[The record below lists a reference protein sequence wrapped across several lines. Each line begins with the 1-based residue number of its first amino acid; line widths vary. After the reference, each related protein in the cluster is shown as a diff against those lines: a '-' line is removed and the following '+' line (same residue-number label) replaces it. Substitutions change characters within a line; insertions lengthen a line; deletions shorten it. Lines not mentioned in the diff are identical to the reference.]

1 VTISTQPAP
10 PGATPP
16 RRSLWTRETRLL
28 LITVALSVAVLFLLA
43 RFRFPDQEPLELP
56 AQPLQRLAAR
66 AAFDD
71 LGAAVSRAAERV
83 RPALRVI
90 EVPATTGMKS
100 LTLEDVLWR
109 DPGHVTRRLA
119 LAYRFRQD
127 AVIVLGQPQA
137 WLAAAPAQ
145 PAVRASDDVRG
156 LVVLEAAGEVSDGWQ
171 PPAIST
177 LSSPQY
183 LLIAEATY
191 GGVALRPLFGGTADP
206 FTDPLWDQPLL
217 ALGQDIRAAD
227 GAFVFTLEGSF
238 AGAVRDRQGVH
249 VLVPAEQLIRTAERL
264 LSSGRRRAARIGV
277 RLQHLGPGL
286 RVATGAT
293 AGAVV
298 SDVEPGSPAGSV
310 IAPGDVITAVAGRRV
325 GTPEDALLAIARLAV
340 NAPAAIE
347 LRRNRE
353 RLVVTVTPVA
363 LEDPALV
370 PLRDV
375 LGVTLRRVATGARAD
390 VIEPGGAAAVGG
402 MQEGD
407 VVTWIDGTDAPTPQ
421 RVTAIWAALAPKES
435 ALVRID
441 RGGEPLV
448 LALGRP

>member
-1 VTISTQPAP
+1 
-10 PGATPP
+10 
-16 RRSLWTRETRLL
+16 
-28 LITVALSVAVLFLLA
+28 
-43 RFRFPDQEPLELP
+43 
-56 AQPLQRLAAR
+56 
-66 AAFDD
+66 
-71 LGAAVSRAAERV
+71 
-83 RPALRVI
+83 
-90 EVPATTGMKS
+90 
-100 LTLEDVLWR
+100 
-109 DPGHVTRRLA
+109 
-119 LAYRFRQD
+119 
-127 AVIVLGQPQA
+127 
-137 WLAAAPAQ
+137 
-145 PAVRASDDVRG
+145 
-156 LVVLEAAGEVSDGWQ
+156 
-171 PPAIST
+171 
-177 LSSPQY
+177 
-183 LLIAEATY
+183 
-191 GGVALRPLFGGTADP
+191 
-206 FTDPLWDQPLL
+206 
-217 ALGQDIRAAD
+217 
-227 GAFVFTLEGSF
+227 
-238 AGAVRDRQGVH
+238 
-249 VLVPAEQLIRTAERL
+249 
-264 LSSGRRRAARIGV
+264 
-277 RLQHLGPGL
+277 
-286 RVATGAT
+286 VATGAT